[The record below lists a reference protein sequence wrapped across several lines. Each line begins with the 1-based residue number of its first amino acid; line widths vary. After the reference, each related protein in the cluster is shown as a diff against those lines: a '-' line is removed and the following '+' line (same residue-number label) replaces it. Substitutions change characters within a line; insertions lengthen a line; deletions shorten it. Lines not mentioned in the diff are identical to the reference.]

1 MSRPRIIPAI
11 GVLFLSFL
19 LLFLLAACSEKLS
32 MQTGL
37 TAQDLYSMGQQHQA
51 AKQHGKA
58 IEAYKSLLERFPNSP
73 LAGKSQLALANTQMD
88 NKDDL
93 EAEVAF
99 DDFLRLYPADDNV
112 PYALFRKGEL
122 LARQVPDPGRD
133 QTKTLEA
140 IKALTMSREKS
151 PGGPFAG
158 KAAARIA
165 ELRDRLAE
173 HENRV
178 VSHYLGRKQYVSA
191 EVRARR
197 ALSEYPEAAPA
208 RSIMSSLAIALEK
221 QEKKGEAAEVRRI
234 LAEKYPPPKG
244 KKP

>member
-1 MSRPRIIPAI
+1 MFRPRPVSAI
-11 GVLFLSFL
+11 VILL
-19 LLFLLAACSEKLS
+19 LLFFLPACSEKLVKR
-32 MQTGL
+32 TEL
-37 TAQDLYSMGQQHQA
+37 TAQDLYSLGQRHQA
-51 AKQHGKA
+51 EKKHTDA
-58 IEAYKSLLERFPNSP
+58 IEAYKALLERFPNSP
-73 LAGKSQLALANTQMD
+73 LAGKAQLSLANAQMD

-112 PYALFRKGEL
+112 AYALYRKGEL

-133 QTKTLEA
+133 QTKTAEA
-140 IKALTMSREKS
+140 IRAFTMSREKN
-151 PGGPFAG
+151 PGSPFAG

-165 ELRDRLAE
+165 ELRNRLAE

-178 VSHYLGRKQYVSA
+178 VAHYLGRKQYLSA

-197 ALSEYPEAAPA
+197 ALSEYPDTAAAP
-208 RSIMSSLAIALEK
+208 SLMSSLAQALEK
-221 QEKKGEAAEVRRI
+221 QGKKEEAAEVRKVM
-234 LAEKYPPPKG
+234 AEKFPSQKG